1 MSPRVLPNSP
11 VKHERVALLTQVQTP
26 LCSEPEPD
34 PEPKRPSRFDD
45 QINPRWLRIAAA
57 TKYSGINRSR
67 LFKLIA
73 EGVVRS
79 ASLKEHRGAKRGLRL
94 IDRFSL
100 DLYLETLAKPVDERL
115 VREAN
120 ELRLQEEALSKEQE
134 LLAQKQRGIER
145 QLAEIRKQ
153 KVE

>member
-1 MSPRVLPNSP
+1 MAPRVLPETP
-11 VKHERVALLTQVQTP
+11 VEHKSVALIGTP
-26 LCSEPEPD
+26 LETESD
-34 PEPKRPSRFDD
+34 SKRPARFDD
-45 QINPRWLRIAAA
+45 RINPRWLRIDAAVR
-57 TKYSGINRSR
+57 YSGINRSR

-100 DLYLETLAKPVDERL
+100 DLYLETLAKPVEERL

-120 ELRLQEEALSKEQE
+120 ELHLQEEALSKEQE
-134 LLAQKQRGIER
+134 LLAQKQRGIEQR
-145 QLAEIRKQ
+145 LAEIRKQ